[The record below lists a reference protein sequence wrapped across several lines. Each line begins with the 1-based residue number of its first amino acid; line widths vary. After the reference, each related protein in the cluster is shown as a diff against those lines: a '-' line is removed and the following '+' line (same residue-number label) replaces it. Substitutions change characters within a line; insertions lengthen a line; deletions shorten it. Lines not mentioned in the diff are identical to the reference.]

1 MESQW
6 GVKGLWGSEPAGR
19 PSPSAGRIQG
29 GWPQGPRP
37 QAAGS
42 ESAGPQGGLCSW
54 ARGCLSLT
62 QCGFYTLRVGE
73 GPGITESA
81 CSPPPPPPPPAWP
94 VGGICFRNTHI
105 TIVPSTGNTRGPF
118 LNRREAAEERG
129 PRRDNTRREAGF
141 MSLLPTLQPSPY
153 PAAGQAHLPSLSL
166 SKLEN
171 F

>member
-81 CSPPPPPPPPAWP
+81 CSPPPPPSLLS
-94 VGGICFRNTHI
+94 FRKLQQILKLSASNHWGQVYLYYI
-105 TIVPSTGNTRGPF
+105 TILLRSHLAPLLHPTHQTCWTSLNSRTVPTPF
-118 LNRREAAEERG
+118 L
-129 PRRDNTRREAGF
+129 
-141 MSLLPTLQPSPY
+141 SLR
-153 PAAGQAHLPSLSL
+153 
-166 SKLEN
+166 
-171 F
+171 